1 MKYAIVGG
9 TGDLGFGLALRLVH
23 NGYSVTIGSRTLEK
37 AESAAKEIKEKT
49 GTKDV
54 AGMVNADAVKSG
66 DIIVLSVPSSAR
78 KSTLDTIKPYLSGK
92 ILLDVTVP
100 LTPGNITKY
109 NQPEAGSNA
118 QETLAILGDDVK
130 VVAGFHTI
138 SAVILSDLTKEL
150 EGDLLIAG
158 DDAQAKEAI
167 LDMGQK
173 IGLRAFDVGPLHQ
186 ARTLEGLT
194 PMIIGLNKKYKKR
207 HIGIKLTGI

>member
-9 TGDLGFGLALRLVH
+9 TGDLGFGLALRLAY
-23 NGYSVTIGSRTLEK
+23 NGSAVIIGSRTLEK
-37 AESAAKEIKEKT
+37 AESAANEIKEKT
-49 GTKDV
+49 GVKDV

-78 KSTLDTIKPYLSGK
+78 KSTLDIIKPYLTGK
-92 ILLDVTVP
+92 VILDVTVP
-100 LTPGNITKY
+100 LTPGNITRY

-118 QETLAILGDDVK
+118 QETLAILGEDVK

-158 DDAQAKEAI
+158 DDAQAKEVI
-167 LDMGQK
+167 LDMGHK
-173 IGLRAFDVGPLHQ
+173 IGLRAFDVGPLDQ

>member
-9 TGDLGFGLALRLVH
+9 TGDLGFGLALRLAY
-23 NGYSVTIGSRTLEK
+23 NGSAVIIGSRTLEK
-37 AESAAKEIKEKT
+37 AESAANEIKEKT
-49 GTKDV
+49 GVKDV

-66 DIIVLSVPSSAR
+66 DIIVLSVPASAR
-78 KSTLDTIKPYLSGK
+78 KSTLDIIKPYLTGK
-92 ILLDVTVP
+92 VILDVTVP
-100 LTPGNITKY
+100 LTPGNITRY

-118 QETLAILGDDVK
+118 QETLAILGEDVK

-158 DDAQAKEAI
+158 DDAQAKEVI
-167 LDMGQK
+167 LDMGHK
-173 IGLRAFDVGPLHQ
+173 IGLRAFDVGPLDQ